1 MKKLLFI
8 ITLLTFG
15 NGSVISQTRPSPT
28 PPPRP
33 AQPEQ
38 TQRRPSAAFDLAD
51 YGVGFQPDTR
61 LIIVMAALDAAGF
74 DPTPTR
80 REPSVF
86 RARVRKDQADLDP
99 ALRERLRNFFQRNK
113 LPAPATAADQA
124 ARYVSLA
131 YALGPPPSLDAPE
144 RSEDL
149 PAGVLEVL
157 DFAPLVR
164 EFFRKSGIDERLI
177 PYIRAYQAEGDRL
190 RPSATEM
197 VRAVL
202 SYLHTRP
209 ITIAGERVLVKAPTA
224 GKKKNAPRT
233 YTVREHV
240 RHFYIVPDLLAAPAV
255 TNLRVIADDY
265 YAIVPEGTDPAAS
278 ELRRAYLQYVIDPLM
293 ARFNKEIAARREP
306 IRQLLKE
313 REQTGTTVSPDV
325 FLTVSRSL
333 VAAADARFD
342 EIVKLQSLSLA
353 TRSKLANA
361 KDDASRASVAKEGQA
376 AMTAI
381 QDDTVSNLADEY
393 ERGAVLA
400 FFFADQLQGI
410 ETTGFDIANFFA
422 DMMAS
427 FDPARESRRPAE
439 YAAARGR
446 ALAARQARLAKR
458 NEPDAP
464 IYSNVETAKAAA
476 LVKTLAAV
484 EEVLRQKDYNGA
496 ESRLRDMLQ
505 EYPREP
511 RIFFALAQ
519 TWSVAATDATD
530 EEVQAQRL
538 NNALTNYRL
547 AVQAASNETDR
558 ALLSRAHEAMGR
570 IHEFLGHRDEAAKE
584 FDEAINIGEVTGGAH
599 KQALEGKKRL
609 TTPPD

>member
-8 ITLLTFG
+8 IALLTFC
-15 NGSVISQTRPSPT
+15 NGLAISQTRPSPA
-28 PPPRP
+28 PSPRT
-33 AQPEQ
+33 AQPAQ
-38 TQRRPSAAFDLAD
+38 TQRRPPAPFDLAD

-74 DPTPTR
+74 DPTPSG

-86 RARVRKDQADLDP
+86 RARVRRDQAELDP

-131 YALGPPPSLDAPE
+131 YALGAPPSLDAPE

-164 EFFRKSGIDERLI
+164 EFFRRSGIDERLV
-177 PYIRAYQAEGDRL
+177 PYMRAYQAEGDRL
-190 RPSATEM
+190 RPPATEM
-197 VRAVL
+197 VRSIL

-209 ITIAGERVLVKAPTA
+209 ITVAGERVLVKAPTA
-224 GKKKNAPRT
+224 GKKKNAARI
-233 YTVREHV
+233 YTLREHE
-240 RHFYIVPDLLAAPAV
+240 RHFFIVPDLIAVQAV
-255 TNLRVIADDY
+255 TNLRVIANDY
-265 YAIVPEGTDPAAS
+265 YAILPEGTNPASS

-293 ARFNKEIAARREP
+293 VRFNKEIAARREP

-342 EIVKLQSLSLA
+342 EMVKLQALSLV

-361 KDDASRASVAKEGQA
+361 SDDATRASVAKEAQA
-376 AMTAI
+376 TMTAI

-422 DMMAS
+422 DMIGS
-427 FDPARESRRPAE
+427 FDPARE
-439 YAAARGR
+439 
-446 ALAARQARLAKR
+446 
-458 NEPDAP
+458 
-464 IYSNVETAKAAA
+464 
-476 LVKTLAAV
+476 
-484 EEVLRQKDYNGA
+484 
-496 ESRLRDMLQ
+496 
-505 EYPREP
+505 
-511 RIFFALAQ
+511 
-519 TWSVAATDATD
+519 
-530 EEVQAQRL
+530 
-538 NNALTNYRL
+538 
-547 AVQAASNETDR
+547 
-558 ALLSRAHEAMGR
+558 
-570 IHEFLGHRDEAAKE
+570 
-584 FDEAINIGEVTGGAH
+584 
-599 KQALEGKKRL
+599 
-609 TTPPD
+609 

>member
-1 MKKLLFI
+1 MKKHLFI
-8 ITLLTFG
+8 MALLTFA
-15 NGSVISQTRPSPT
+15 NGSAISQTKPSPT
-28 PPPRP
+28 PSPRP
-33 AQPEQ
+33 AQPAQ
-38 TQRRPSAAFDLAD
+38 AQQGRPTPFDPAD
-51 YGVGFQPDTR
+51 YGVSFQPDTR

-74 DPTPTR
+74 DPTPTG

-86 RARVRKDQADLDP
+86 RARVRKDQAELDP

-131 YALGPPPSLDAPE
+131 YVLGPPPSLDAPE

-149 PAGVLEVL
+149 PGGVLEVL

-164 EFFRKSGIDERLI
+164 EFFRKSGIDERLV
-177 PYIRAYQAEGDRL
+177 PYMRAYQAEGDRL
-190 RPSATEM
+190 RPSSAEM
-197 VRAVL
+197 VRAIL

-209 ITIAGERVLVKAPTA
+209 ITVSGERVLVKAPTA
-224 GKKKNAPRT
+224 GKKKNAPRV
-233 YTVREHV
+233 YTLREHE

-265 YAIVPEGTDPAAS
+265 YAIVPEGTNPASS

-293 ARFNKEIAARREP
+293 LRFNKEIAARRES

-313 REQTGTTVSPDV
+313 REQTGTIVSPDV

-342 EIVKLQSLSLA
+342 ELGKLQALSLA

-361 KDDASRASVAKEGQA
+361 KDDPARAGVAKEAQA

-381 QDDTVSNLADEY
+381 QDDTVANLADEY
-393 ERGAVLA
+393 ERGAVLV

-422 DMMAS
+422 DMIAS

-439 YAAARGR
+439 YAAARAR

-464 IYSNVETAKAAA
+464 VYSAAEAAA
-476 LVKTLAAV
+476 LVKALAAV

-496 ESRLRDMLQ
+496 ESRLRAMLQ
-505 EYPREP
+505 EYPGEP
-511 RIFFALAQ
+511 RVFFALAQ
-519 TWSVAATDATD
+519 TWSVAAADATD

-547 AVQAASNETDR
+547 AVQAASPETDR

-570 IHEFLGHRDEAAKE
+570 IHEFLGHRDEALKE

-609 TTPPD
+609 TTAPD